1 MLCAG
6 ALFTSLCQFLRDSCR
21 LGDHTSIMY
30 PAGEGAWAGAII
42 SGEIKEAIHPFYTPA
57 GRGRIVH
64 TDCGHEL
71 RAVRKEAGGRERGQ
85 RS

>member
-1 MLCAG
+1 MLCA
-6 ALFTSLCQFLRDSCR
+6 SVCQFLRDSCR

-30 PAGEGAWAGAII
+30 PAGEGAWAGAI

-71 RAVRKEAGGRERGQ
+71 RAARKEVGGRERGQ
-85 RS
+85 GS